1 MKATNFLIVLSWNEL
16 AVRST
21 RAADRLCSLFP
32 ARRRSF
38 FSAANI
44 ELSTG
49 NHFVLRSG
57 QVSGVVCLQRSGCQI
72 ADGCSIS
79 GRRIRKKFC
88 IIYYMWGSLEENRE
102 FPGMNRSDKNVPVG
116 SIFCASPV
124 PHPISIYKSI
134 LSAEHVLLYTKIIK
148 GEERWNLSPVHIGTE
163 EMKRNG
169 KFTWVNMRKSHL
181 WQKMHF

>member
-38 FSAANI
+38 FSAANV

-57 QVSGVVCLQRSGCQI
+57 QVSGIVCLQRSGCQI

-79 GRRIRKKFC
+79 GRRIRK
-88 IIYYMWGSLEENRE
+88 S
-102 FPGMNRSDKNVPVG
+102 
-116 SIFCASPV
+116 
-124 PHPISIYKSI
+124 
-134 LSAEHVLLYTKIIK
+134 SALYTICGGVWKRTGNFLVWTGLTK
-148 GEERWNLSPVHIGTE
+148 TRQLVLFFVAFPSHIP
-163 EMKRNG
+163 
-169 KFTWVNMRKSHL
+169 
-181 WQKMHF
+181 